1 MERDPDLFPVEVD
14 ELDEEP
20 NHPSAFARHE
30 HVPNR
35 IELPEG
41 CSEVILV
48 DLLRAKI
55 RDLALK
61 FGHVSRVGLD
71 LLRDL
76 VQALGCPSR
85 Y

>member
-35 IELPEG
+35 IEVPEG

-55 RDLALK
+55 RDLALNPLEISTGFRRISGPK
-61 FGHVSRVGLD
+61 LSIL
-71 LLRDL
+71 
-76 VQALGCPSR
+76 A
-85 Y
+85 